1 MLRWARNQAFR
12 SSHIRFGSMRRL
24 CAVVRKQFA
33 PKGVKTVDFH
43 EPKDGKQHVVLY
55 TRSILEVLKQQLA
68 NPRFAGVQ
76 YTRFRH
82 LRTQNGGVRV
92 FGSFNNGQWYEF
104 AHATA
109 QTLGGGQPVSVAP
122 YWMGSDV
129 TVGRKSCSMYPWF
142 VCSGCIDDDV
152 RSEPSCWSIVA
163 VFPHYKIKAAHRAGR
178 PAEGPHGYRRRKV
191 PMLCNTPLV
200 ALMAYYMYTF
210 CLQITHFVHTVYTSD
225 MQVTLHVY

>member
-1 MLRWARNQAFR
+1 
-12 SSHIRFGSMRRL
+12 MRAL
-24 CAVVRKQFA
+24 CVAISKQFA
-33 PKGVKTVDFH
+33 PKGVKSVNFH

-55 TRSILEVLKQQLA
+55 TRSIMEVLKGQLA

-92 FGSFNNGQWYEF
+92 FGAFNNGEWYEF

-129 TVGRKSCSMYPWF
+129 TVGRNLPRKNCSMCPFY

-163 VFPHYKIKAAHRAGR
+163 VFPHYSIKAAHRAGR
-178 PAEGPHGYRRRKV
+178 PAEGPYGYRRRKV
-191 PMLCNTPLV
+191 HVLHDTPPQTPSLV
-200 ALMAYYMYTF
+200 E
-210 CLQITHFVHTVYTSD
+210 
-225 MQVTLHVY
+225 